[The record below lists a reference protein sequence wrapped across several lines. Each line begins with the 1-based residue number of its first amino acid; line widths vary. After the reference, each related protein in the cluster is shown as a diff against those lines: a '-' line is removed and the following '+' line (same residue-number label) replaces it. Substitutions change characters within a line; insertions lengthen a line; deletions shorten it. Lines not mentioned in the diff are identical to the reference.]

1 MNAAIKTLLYI
12 LLLSASIWLGLK
24 FNDSYQNLQAE
35 GAQRGETGPG
45 FSGENYRKIM
55 TYGALAFGTILCLG
69 LLFAHDFSQFMG
81 ARALKAL
88 NLDDT
93 MGIRDSQYELA
104 DEAHRNGNYLD
115 AIRLLREYLASHPK
129 EIHALVRIAE
139 IYDKDLQNYPAAAME
154 YERVL
159 EYTINPERWGWLAI
173 RLVNIYT
180 GELGEAEKGIA
191 LLRRIVSEQGQTKA
205 GAKARQRLA
214 LYEEAGAQA
223 REKDRVMG
231 VFSKLVS
238 PDVVSELLGASELN
252 LGGQRKRLTI
262 MFADIRG
269 FTSMTDDSR
278 GAVMAYIEE
287 HGLNE
292 EQARAY
298 RDQSARETL
307 TTVNIYLSTIADMVK
322 KHQGTLDKYMGDCVM
337 AFWGAP
343 AENEH
348 HALYAVWA
356 AIEAQQAIEA
366 LNTKRQEE
374 NHRRE
379 SDNLHRVRQGLPPV
393 APLPILTLGIGIN
406 TGEVLVGRMGSE
418 SHILNYT
425 VFGREVNLASRLEG
439 VAGSSRVIIG
449 PGTYEDL
456 MRDAPAVAE
465 RCTSLEPVT
474 VKGIKDPVPVFS
486 VPWDELEIEQAGA

>member
-1 MNAAIKTLLYI
+1 MKTWIKIISYI
-12 LLLSASIWLGLK
+12 VLISAGIWLGLRLK
-24 FNDSYQNLQAE
+24 ESYQRLEDE
-35 GAQRGETGPG
+35 GRQRTEENRGLNGE
-45 FSGENYRKIM
+45 SYRQVM
-55 TYGALAFGTILCLG
+55 TYGALFFGTTVCFA
-69 LLFAHDFSQFMG
+69 LLFAHDFSNFTG
-81 ARALKAL
+81 NRAMKAL
-88 NLDDT
+88 NLDDS
-93 MGIRDSQYELA
+93 MGIKDTQYEMA
-104 DEAHRNGNYLD
+104 DEAHRNGKYLD

-139 IYDKDLQNYPAAAME
+139 IYDKDLNNYTAAALE
-154 YERVL
+154 YEKVL
-159 EYTINPERWGWLAI
+159 EYTINPERWGWIAI

-180 GELGEAEKGIA
+180 GELGEAEKGMA

-205 GAKARQRLA
+205 ADKARHRLA
-214 LYEEAGAQA
+214 LYEQADSHA
-223 REKDRVMG
+223 RETDRVMG

-238 PDVVSELLGASELN
+238 PDVVNELLGASELN
-252 LGGQRKRLTI
+252 FGGQRKRLTI

-269 FTSMTDDSR
+269 FTSMTDNNR
-278 GAVMAYIEE
+278 AEVLTYIEE

-307 TTVNIYLSTIADMVK
+307 TTVNVYLSTIADMVK

-343 AENEH
+343 AENDH

-366 LNTKRQEE
+366 LNEKRNEE

-379 SDNLHRVRQGLPPV
+379 GENAGRVRQGLPPL
-393 APLPILTLGIGIN
+393 ARLPILSLGIGIN
-406 TGEVLVGRMGSE
+406 TGEVIVGLMGSE
-418 SHILNYT
+418 KHILNYT
-425 VFGREVNLASRLEG
+425 VFGREVNLAARLEG
-439 VAGSSRVIIG
+439 VAGVSRVIIG

-456 MRDAPAVAE
+456 MHDAPELAE
-465 RCTSLEPVT
+465 KCQPLEPVT
-474 VKGIKDPVPVFS
+474 VKGIKDAVPVYS
-486 VPWDELEIEQAGA
+486 VPWAGLELEQSDS